1 MDDRPANSL
10 DSQRPAAAF
19 LAVAVLLSVVPAAA
33 QTRTAT
39 VNVSINSVA
48 RLTLSSTSVTFPDS
62 SPDIVPFVSGLP
74 NPLSI
79 TVKARLTANASLRLS
94 VLASDDLRSGTRTIP
109 ASHITWTAAGAGFVA
124 GTLSRTTPQS
134 VGSWVGSGARN
145 GSQSL
150 LFRNLWTHPTGTY
163 SLTMTYTLSSP

>member
-1 MDDRPANSL
+1 MDDALAKTIDLRRS
-10 DSQRPAAAF
+10 AAPL
-19 LAVAVLLSVVPAAA
+19 LAAAVLLSVTPVVA

-48 RLTLSSTSVTFPDS
+48 RLTLASTSVTFPDS
-62 SPDIVPFVSGLP
+62 SPDIVPFVPGLP

-79 TVKARLTANASLRLS
+79 TVKARLTPNASLRLS
-94 VLASDDLRSGTRTIP
+94 VLANDDLRSGTRTIP
-109 ASHITWTAAGAGFVA
+109 ASNITWTAAGAGFVA
-124 GTLSRTTPQS
+124 GTLSRTTSQS
-134 VGSWVGSGARN
+134 VGSWVGSGARI

-150 LFRNLWTHPTGTY
+150 LFRNLWTHPIGTY

>member
-1 MDDRPANSL
+1 MDDALANIV
-10 DSQRPAAAF
+10 DVQRSAAAF
-19 LAVAVLLSVVPAAA
+19 LAAAVLLSATPVFA

-39 VNVSINSVA
+39 VNVSINNVA
-48 RLTLSSTSVTFPDS
+48 RLTLASTSVTFPDS
-62 SPDIVPFVSGLP
+62 SPDIVPFVPGLP

-94 VLASDDLRSGTRTIP
+94 VLANDDLRSGTRTIP
-109 ASHITWTAAGAGFVA
+109 ASNITWTAAGAGFVA
-124 GTLSRTTPQS
+124 GTLSRTTSQS
-134 VGSWVGSGARN
+134 VGSWVGSGARS
-145 GSQSL
+145 GSQNL